1 MRSGI
6 QFLIVALFVVLAAS
20 LLYAQERVYTYV
32 DEDGVIHFSDMP
44 RAGAK
49 EFDLGGGKKKAR
61 VVGSEVPFHELINAS
76 AERYGLDAALVA
88 AVAQV
93 ESSFDPWAVSHAGA
107 KGVMQL
113 MDETAADYGVSDVF
127 DPKQN
132 IDAGARHLSDL
143 LEAFEGNLKL
153 SLAAYNA
160 GRSAVLR
167 HGGVPP
173 YQETKRYIEKVGA
186 IYDRVDGTIS
196 DSEIDNSYA
205 AARAI
210 GKRSQIIYRI
220 EGPDGPIYTDVPP
233 NQRGYRIIPLRH

>member
-1 MRSGI
+1 MRTGLK
-6 QFLIVALFVVLAAS
+6 FLIVALPILLAAA
-20 LLYAQERVYTYV
+20 LLHAQDKVYTYV
-32 DEDGVIHFSDMP
+32 DENGVIHFSDMP
-44 RAGAK
+44 REGAK

-61 VVGSEVPFHELINAS
+61 VVGREVPFHELINAS
-76 AERYGLDAALVA
+76 AQRYGLDAALVA

-93 ESSFDPWAVSHAGA
+93 ESSFDPRAVSHAGA

-113 MDETAADYGVSDVF
+113 MDETAADYGVTNVF

-132 IDAGARHLSDL
+132 IDAGTRHLSDL
-143 LEAFEGNLKL
+143 LKAFDGNLKL

-160 GRSAVLR
+160 GRSAVIR

-173 YQETKRYIEKVGA
+173 YKETKRYIEKVGA
-186 IYDRVDGTIS
+186 IYDRVDGDIS
-196 DSEIDNSYA
+196 DTEIDNSYA

-233 NQRGYRIIPLRH
+233 KQRGYKVVPLRH